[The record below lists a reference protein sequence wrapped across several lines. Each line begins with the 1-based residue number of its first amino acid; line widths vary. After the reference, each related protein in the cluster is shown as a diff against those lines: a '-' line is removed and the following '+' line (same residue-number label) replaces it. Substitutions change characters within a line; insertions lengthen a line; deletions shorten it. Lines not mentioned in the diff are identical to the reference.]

1 MCEICKKN
9 PCDYRYPNY
18 APSKVTKYC
27 VICKEGI
34 QSGEEYIG
42 NYRNE
47 FVHFEC
53 IQGIRWLLNWLD
65 YETQEANYEN
75 DHYIN

>member
-9 PCDYRYPNY
+9 PCDCRCPNY
-18 APSKVTKYC
+18 ISSKARKHC
-27 VICKEGI
+27 VICEEGI
-34 QSGEEYIG
+34 QNEEEYIE

-53 IQGIRWLLNWLD
+53 VRGIRWLLNWLD
-65 YETQEANYEN
+65 YEIQEENYED
-75 DHYIN
+75 DH

>member
-9 PCDYRYPNY
+9 PCDYRCPNY
-18 APSKVTKYC
+18 TSSKAIKHC
-27 VICKEGI
+27 VICEEGI
-34 QSGEEYIG
+34 QNGEEYIE

-53 IQGIRWLLNWLD
+53 IRGIRWLLNWLG
-65 YETQEANYEN
+65 YEIQEESYED
-75 DHYIN
+75 DH